1 LHKTAYYSI
10 SDTSKLD
17 EIKAALEGAFT
28 LAQEKASTVKE
39 TYYDTFDSA
48 LYKSGWFLT
57 KQARRFSLREKG
69 REKASAGA
77 VPVSEPTY
85 LTWADFPE
93 GRLRAALRE
102 AAEIRALL
110 PLITLTR
117 HTQSWALT
125 DAEGKTVARIRLAES
140 VSHDGNGAPV
150 RAAVIEA
157 EPVRGYGGEF
167 ETLREILSG
176 LGLEPGEGDI
186 LSASLVARGETIGT
200 YSSKVNVSL
209 DPNMPSGEA
218 IRKILAALL
227 DTMKKN
233 EDGMLKDID
242 TEFLHDFRV
251 SVRRS
256 RSALTLTKN
265 IYTEEERERWKEALR
280 TLGKMTN
287 RLRDLDIYLLGNDNY
302 VAMVPP
308 SLRPGLKELFSLIAG
323 EREKA
328 LQEFTAFAESD
339 EYRRILYGWGLF
351 LDSPESQGT
360 GEKAGKPVIKLA
372 RKRIKKRYKSAVAI
386 GSKISGSS
394 PDADFHT
401 LRIECKKLRYYLE
414 FFESLF
420 PGEEAKRAIKQLK
433 ALQDNLG
440 DFNDLHVQQE
450 SIKGFLSF
458 VDAGS
463 PSERDIVASA
473 GGLISCLYARQEER
487 RSEFASRF
495 EEFAGDET
503 KALFD
508 KMLSGN

>member
-1 LHKTAYYSI
+1 MHKTLYYSI
-10 SDTSKLD
+10 SDTGRLE
-17 EIKAALEGAFT
+17 EIKDAIDGAFT
-28 LAQEKASTVKE
+28 LAQEKASTVME

-48 LYKSGWFLT
+48 LYKSGWLLT

-69 REKASAGA
+69 RERAFAGA
-77 VPVSEPTY
+77 VPVAEQPY

-93 GRLRAALRE
+93 GRLRDALRE
-102 AAEIRALL
+102 AAGIRALL
-110 PLITLTR
+110 PLITITR
-117 HTQSWALT
+117 HTLSWALT
-125 DAEGKTVARIRLAES
+125 DADGKTVARMRLVES
-140 VSHDGNGAPV
+140 VSHDSGGAPV
-150 RAAVIEA
+150 RAAVLEA

-167 ETLREILSG
+167 ETLAEILSG
-176 LGLEPGEGDI
+176 LGLEPGENDI
-186 LSASLVARGETIGT
+186 LSASLEAKGETIGT
-200 YSSKVNVSL
+200 YSSKVGVSL
-209 DPNMPSGEA
+209 DPEMPSGEA

-251 SVRRS
+251 AVRRS

-265 IYTEEERERWKEALR
+265 IYTEEEREHWKGALR
-280 TLGKMTN
+280 TLGQKTN
-287 RLRDLDIYLLGNDNY
+287 RLRNLDIYLLGKDKY
-302 VAMVPP
+302 IAMVPP
-308 SLRPGLKELFSLIAG
+308 SQRPGLEALFSLIAR

-328 LQEFTAFAESD
+328 LGDFTAFVESD
-339 EYRRILYGWGLF
+339 EYRCILYAWELF
-351 LDSPESQGT
+351 LDSPGSSGT

-372 RKRIKKRYKSAVAI
+372 RKRIKKRYKSAVAV
-386 GSKISGSS
+386 GSEITASS

-420 PGEEAKRAIKQLK
+420 PGDEAKRAIKQLK

-450 SIKGFLSF
+450 SIKGFLSL
-458 VDAGS
+458 VDAGAE
-463 PSERDIVASA
+463 SEKEIVASA

-487 RSEFASRF
+487 RAEFASRF
-495 EEFAGDET
+495 EEFAGEET

-508 KMLSGN
+508 KMLSDN